1 MNETIREPRELGRLR
16 VDYKPK
22 DEFVVDKPK
31 DDLIVDMASLTK
43 EIMTFN
49 DPLTSIA
56 ERKQALTYGEMIDLA
71 NGIWNARL
79 ESETT
84 ITAENLAAILHRWS
98 KQHISKVT

>member
-1 MNETIREPRELGRLR
+1 MNDMNEAIREPRELGQLR

-22 DEFVVDKPK
+22 DELV
-31 DDLIVDMASLTK
+31 VDMASLTK
-43 EIMTFN
+43 KLMTFN
-49 DPLTSIA
+49 DPLTAIA

-79 ESETT
+79 ESEQT

-98 KQHISKVT
+98 KQHVSKNAG